1 MSFIKMISKI
11 NFFLII
17 LMQFSWA
24 GIAVPQKPENIM
36 PLQIGDTV
44 SIATLN
50 NTSPLLYQKLSE
62 KPIVLI
68 FYRGGWCPYCNV
80 HLKELQGIEK
90 NIIQKGY
97 TLIAVSPD
105 KSSTLNAH
113 KSKKNLHIT
122 MVSDSDMKLA
132 QAFGVAF
139 KVQKSMVKKY
149 LDSYSIDLVKDSG
162 KNHNLLPV
170 PSVFILNKSRVI
182 QYVYTN
188 ANYKVRLSG
197 AELLNVLD
205 TISVD

>member
-1 MSFIKMISKI
+1 MSF
-11 NFFLII
+11 FLVL
-17 LMQFSWA
+17 LMQVSWA
-24 GIAVPQKPENIM
+24 GNSVPQKPENIT
-36 PLQIGDTV
+36 PLKIGDTV

-50 NTSPLLYQKLSE
+50 NTSKVLYQKVSE

-90 NIIQKGY
+90 DLTQKGY
-97 TLIAVSPD
+97 ALIAVSPD

-113 KSKKNLHIT
+113 KSKKSLHIT

-149 LDSYSIDLVKDSG
+149 LDSYNIDIVRDSG
-162 KNHNLLPV
+162 KDHNLLPV
-170 PSVFILNKSRVI
+170 PSVFVLNKSRVI

-197 AELLNVLD
+197 VELLKALD
-205 TISVD
+205 AISPE

>member
-1 MSFIKMISKI
+1 MQYNTMILKMSF
-11 NFFLII
+11 FLVL
-17 LMQFSWA
+17 LMQVSWA
-24 GIAVPQKPENIM
+24 GNSVPQKPENIT
-36 PLQIGDTV
+36 PLKIGDTV

-50 NTSPLLYQKLSE
+50 NTSKVLYQKVSE

-90 NIIQKGY
+90 DLTQKGY
-97 TLIAVSPD
+97 ALIAVSPD

-113 KSKKNLHIT
+113 KSKKSLHIT

-149 LDSYSIDLVKDSG
+149 LDSYNIDIVRDSG
-162 KNHNLLPV
+162 KDHNLLPV
-170 PSVFILNKSRVI
+170 PSVFVLNKSRVI

-197 AELLNVLD
+197 VELLKALD
-205 TISVD
+205 AISPE